1 MSSKE
6 KLLLFVLACV
16 NFTHIM
22 DFMILM
28 PLGPQLMDIFKID
41 AQQFGFMVASYGV
54 AAAISGFSLAF
65 FADRFDR
72 KKVLLFAYIGFVLG
86 TFACAVSPSFYTLI
100 ASRTVAGLFGGMIG
114 SQVLSIVADTF
125 DYERRGQAMGVISAA
140 FALAS
145 VIGVPGG
152 LYLANLFSWHAPFFT
167 VGGMGMIIIFL
178 IWFLVPKIDGHL
190 NASEPK
196 TSKRLVIKQIWNT
209 PNQLWALALSAI
221 IMLGHF
227 SIIPYIAPTLVSN
240 IGYKDEDI
248 YLIYLIGGL
257 LTIFS
262 APIVGKLADKKGK
275 YPVFVVFLLLS
286 LIPIYLITNLVPV
299 PVYVVLII
307 SGLFFI
313 FSNGR
318 LIPTQAMVS
327 SVVTPKNRGGFMAI
341 NSSVQLM
348 AQAIASSI
356 GGSILVQRSD
366 RYLENYELVG
376 YFAMVMLLISLF
388 VAKKIKTVS

>member
-1 MSSKE
+1 
-6 KLLLFVLACV
+6 
-16 NFTHIM
+16 M

-28 PLGPQLMDIFKID
+28 PLGPQLMEIFEIN

-86 TFACAVSPSFYTLI
+86 TFACAISPSFYTLI
-100 ASRTVAGLFGGMIG
+100 VSRTVAGLFGGMIG

-125 DYERRGQAMGVISAA
+125 DYERRGRAMGVISAA

-167 VGGMGMIIIFL
+167 VGGMGIIIIFL
-178 IWFLVPKIDGHL
+178 LWFLVPKIDGHL

-209 PNQLWALALSAI
+209 PNQLWALALSAV

-275 YPVFVVFLLLS
+275 YPVFVIFLLLS
-286 LIPIYLITNLVPV
+286 LIPIYLITNLIPV
-299 PVYVVLII
+299 PLYVVLII

-366 RYLENYELVG
+366 GYLENYELVG
-376 YFAMVMLLISLF
+376 YFAMAMLLISLF

>member
-28 PLGPQLMDIFKID
+28 PLGPQLMDIFQID

-72 KKVLLFAYIGFVLG
+72 KKVLLFAYVGFVLG
-86 TFACAVSPSFYTLI
+86 TFACAISPSFYTLI
-100 ASRTVAGLFGGMIG
+100 ASRTVAGMFGGMIG

-125 DYERRGQAMGVISAA
+125 NYERRGQAMGVISAA

-190 NASEPK
+190 NAFEPK

-209 PNQLWALALSAI
+209 PNQLWALALSAV

-240 IGYKDEDI
+240 IGYKDQDI

-348 AQAIASSI
+348 AQALASSI

-366 RYLENYELVG
+366 GYLENYELVG
-376 YFAMVMLLISLF
+376 YFAMGMLLISLF